1 MRIQDTT
8 ADGINFHGGVT
19 DSTVANS
26 YVRNTGDDGLA
37 LWSIGVADSGDTF
50 THNTVELPS
59 LANNF
64 AIYGGNDNTV
74 TSNYATDTITQGG
87 GIQVG
92 NRFSAVP
99 LSGTTTIANNTLV
112 RTGTLDPNWQF
123 GVGAIWFYA
132 SDGAD
137 MTGTI
142 NVDNNTILDSPVRR
156 VRLRRR
162 LHPQRH
168 PARLRDHQRQHQR
181 CRSSATSARS
191 SPSSSRR
198 APPPCPTSSPP
209 VSASTA

>member
-1 MRIQDTT
+1 MT
-8 ADGINFHGGVT
+8 AASPTHSVT
-19 DSTVANS
+19 NT
-26 YVRNTGDDGLA
+26 YIRNTGDDGIA
-37 LWSIGVADSGDTF
+37 LWSNGVADANDTIS
-50 THNTVELPS
+50 HDTVELPI

-64 AIYGGNDNTV
+64 AIYGGNDN
-74 TSNYATDTITQGG
+74 SIINDYGTDTITQGG

-99 LSGTTTIANNTLV
+99 LSGTTTIADNTLV
-112 RTGTLDPNWQF
+112 RTGTLDPNWKF

-132 SDGAD
+132 SDGED

-142 NVDNNTILDSPVRR
+142 NVDQQHDHRQPLRR

-181 CRSSATSARS
+181 HHR
-191 SPSSSRR
+191 PQRR
-198 APPPCPTSSPP
+198 HVRLPAPVGRVAPPSPTSSPP
-209 VSASTA
+209 AVGLDGMMACGYGITLT